1 MSQDWKRELDERL
14 ARQEAER
21 KRQEEARNARE
32 KEAKEREYERRLAEL
47 ARRFKCHICGTP
59 ASTPLHDHYDDGQ
72 SDGGHHWVWTTDW
85 STPGDLKRCTNC
97 NKWTCDEHYHGICQK
112 CASKIR

>member
-1 MSQDWKRELDERL
+1 MSQDWKQRLDEKL
-14 ARQEAER
+14 ARQATER
-21 KRQEEARNARE
+21 KRQEEAR
-32 KEAKEREYERRLAEL
+32 EAAAQAAKKAVGEREEQRKRAEL

-97 NKWTCDEHYHGICQK
+97 NKWTCDE
-112 CASKIR
+112 